1 MSKTGCPYHVSDSQ
15 FFRVSGAHQITID
28 SAIFALIDREYSGGG
43 GLGFFWEISTFLSF
57 TVRAR
62 LWKLAISATEGRV
75 TRGKIR
81 ALLRWLSIE
90 DVFAREGRAELCR
103 SDILQIR
110 LPTVGCHFSCF
121 CQRGKSKL
129 KIPATEGRAVWGKFD
144 LSFNV
149 IRYRRGTQ
157 LAISRIS
164 CQRGKSWCHDEL
176 IRTTSWQ
183 VKSNQVNSNH
193 TRPSQ
198 IPQCPDDLSGI
209 AISPSEREELKPG
222 RATPGKSSPTKSI
235 QIKPNRSKSSQVKT
249 IQITSSA
256 IEVRSYFLSERGDLN
271 SEATKSGRSHW
282 A

>member
-1 MSKTGCPYHVSDSQ
+1 LT
-15 FFRVSGAHQITID
+15 
-28 SAIFALIDREYSGGG
+28 
-43 GLGFFWEISTFLSF
+43 
-57 TVRAR
+57 
-62 LWKLAISATEGRV
+62 ISATEGRAV
-75 TRGKIR
+75 WKKIR

-90 DVFAREGRAELCR
+90 DVFAREGRAER
-103 SDILQIR
+103 SWSAMFANSVTYRR
-110 LPTVGCHFSCF
+110 LPFFAFSVREGRVNWRF
-121 CQRGKSKL
+121 LSQREELCGGNSTSL
-129 KIPATEGRAVWGKFD
+129 LSWLDIEEVSAREGRAE
-144 LSFNV
+144 LS
-149 IRYRRGTQ
+149 RP
-157 LAISRIS
+157 AIFANSVPLSSISICRIS
-164 CQRGKSWCHDEL
+164 CKRGKSWGHDEL

-209 AISPSEREELKPG
+209 AISPSEREELKSG

-235 QIKPNRSKSSQVKT
+235 QIKPNRAKSSQVKT

-256 IEVRSYFLSERGDLN
+256 IEVWSYFLSEREELN